1 MGKKKKSVAQQ
12 RKEALKNGNL
22 PAEVR
27 EQFEAEIK
35 KRKKIIIFSIAG
47 MLAAIAIAAFLWA
60 GIPGINLKSE
70 DITLPAK
77 ETIKVGDAIEK
88 TDNDTLIA
96 ESGDLQ
102 LYMNTSTL
110 NFKVKNTANNTE
122 WKSYLEGAKEGADV
136 ALLNLKYLGKDN
148 VLYEW
153 NTDTY
158 CTKIG
163 TYELSAIENGVRI
176 AMDVNE
182 GESNRFYE
190 YLPKKMSIERYEE
203 FYVPELQKAFD
214 EGKLSQEEYDRYSLA
229 LSLVYKRSVLEECY
243 AVTYV
248 GKPPASATRQLIAVA
263 NLIGYT
269 HDMLEEDA
277 EEFGFSIAETQVPR
291 FKINMYISLEDG
303 DLKVRVPGYEVES
316 LNDYFVLQNIQ
327 VLPNFGACT
336 PEKQE
341 KGYFFVPDGA
351 GALIKLN
358 SFMSGVPNYSRA
370 IYENDFFQDYYFM
383 SEYGEELTMPVF
395 GEICGE
401 LGEEE
406 KSFLGIIEDGA
417 ETAFIYAGLA
427 STSEDGANT
436 NRIYANFDNV
446 QYTSA
451 KVYGP
456 YSDNNASYLV
466 KSPLMMTDYTV
477 RYKFFGEGESYYE
490 MATAYRDY
498 LAEKYSM
505 SIEYDNA
512 PALYLDVIGSLDVT
526 DHFLGIPYSSTITMT
541 DYSQMR
547 EILEKLSDTNLT
559 VSYEG
564 VVNGG
569 LNSKINTGAKPVSKL
584 GKTGELDD
592 LITYAKSKNVNLA
605 LGVNLAKV
613 YTTSIGYRSAIDSV
627 KDYSNVVATVSRY
640 TLSTGK
646 LEGLIKSSASY
657 YELVSPRYLNC
668 VTEKFLNAEKRFDT
682 LYVAD
687 MGHLFYADYN
697 NTNMV
702 SAYEGAAAIE
712 NSLEKLDAQ
721 KNLIIDDPFAKNI
734 RYVSL
739 ATSISRE
746 SSNYVTFKYTI
757 PFRQLV
763 FNGLTRFTT
772 DNVNMSDRGADYF
785 ILQAAE
791 LGAIPKFTVTYEDE
805 DKLKS
810 SDYTY
815 LYAVCFSKQEALI
828 REVYEGA
835 KKALEEIG
843 SGEITGHR
851 ILAQGVYET
860 TYASGK
866 TVLVNYNLYDVTLED
881 ETVLEAESY
890 IIK

>member
-1 MGKKKKSVAQQ
+1 MGKKKKSIAQQ
-12 RKEALKNGNL
+12 RKEALKSGNL

-27 EQFEAEIK
+27 AQFEAEIK
-35 KRKKIIIFSIAG
+35 KRKKIIIFSIVG
-47 MLAAIAIAAFLWA
+47 VLTAIAIAAFLWA
-60 GIPGINLKSE
+60 GIPKMNLKAE

-77 ETIKVGDAIEK
+77 TAFQVGDVIEK
-88 TDNDTLIA
+88 NEEETLIA

-110 NFKVKNTANNTE
+110 NFRVKNTANNTE
-122 WKSYLEGAKEGADV
+122 WKSWLDGAKEGADV

-158 CTKIG
+158 CTKLG
-163 TYELSAIENGVRI
+163 SYELNAIENGVRI

-190 YLPKKMSIERYEE
+190 YLPKKMSISRYEE
-203 FYVPELQKAFD
+203 FFVPELQKAFD
-214 EGKLSQEEYDRYSLA
+214 EGKISQEEFDRYSLA

-316 LNDYFVLQNIQ
+316 LNDYFVLQNVQI
-327 VLPNFGACT
+327 LPNFGACT
-336 PEKQE
+336 PEKQAN
-341 KGYFFVPDGA
+341 GYFFVPDGA

-358 SFMSGVPNYSRA
+358 SFISGVPNYSRS
-370 IYENDFFQDYYFM
+370 IYDNDFFRDYYFM

-456 YSDNNASYLV
+456 YSDNGASYLV
-466 KSPLMMTDYTV
+466 KSPLMNTDYTI

-490 MATAYRDY
+490 MAKAYRDY
-498 LAEKYSM
+498 LADKYSM
-505 SIEYDNA
+505 ELSYDNT
-512 PALYLDVIGSLDVT
+512 PELYLDVIGSLDIT
-526 DHFLGIPYSSTITMT
+526 DHFLGIPYSSTISMT
-541 DYSQMR
+541 NYSQMR
-547 EILEKLSDTNLT
+547 EIIEKLSDTNLT

-569 LNSKINTGAKPVSKL
+569 LNNKVNTGAKTVSKL
-584 GKTGELDD
+584 GKASELDE
-592 LITYAKSKNVNLA
+592 LIAFAESKNVDLA
-605 LGVNLAKV
+605 LGVNPAKV
-613 YTTSIGYRSAIDSV
+613 YTTSIGYRSSIDSV

-640 TLSTGK
+640 TLSTGR
-646 LEGLIKSSASY
+646 LAGTINSRANY
-657 YELVSPRYLNC
+657 YELVSPQYLNS
-668 VTEKFLNAEKRFDT
+668 VTEKFLASEKRFDT
-682 LYVAD
+682 LYISD
-687 MGHLFYADYN
+687 MGHLFYADYD
-697 NTNMV
+697 NTDMV
-702 SAYEGAAAIE
+702 TAYEGAAVIDS
-712 NSLEKLDAQ
+712 SLAKLDAQ
-721 KNLIIDDPFAKNI
+721 KTLIIDDPFAKNI
-734 RYVSL
+734 RYTKL

-763 FNGLTRFTT
+763 FNGLTKFTT
-772 DNVNMSDRGADYF
+772 ENVNMSDRGAKYF

-791 LGAIPKFTVTYEDE
+791 LGAIPKFTITYEDE

-815 LYAVCFSKQEALI
+815 LYAVCFSKQESLI

-835 KKALEEIG
+835 KAALEQIG

-851 ILAQGVYET
+851 TLAQGVFET

-866 TVLVNYNLYDVTLED
+866 TVFVNYNLYDVTLED